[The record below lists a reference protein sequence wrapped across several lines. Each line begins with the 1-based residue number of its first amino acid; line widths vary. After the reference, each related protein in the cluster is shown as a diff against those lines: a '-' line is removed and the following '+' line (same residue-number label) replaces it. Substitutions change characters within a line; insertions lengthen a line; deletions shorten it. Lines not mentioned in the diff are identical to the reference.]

1 MSQAQVDLINKSW
14 AELED
19 SIYGALVMQ
28 TRLRPYLDS
37 IELVIDANGISF
49 STAGLTALL
58 NTVKSGDEGKA
69 VLDLVELY
77 QYAGSTMDAVDFAG
91 ISMLGGWIAA
101 LPAGS
106 LLRTL
111 LPGMHVYDTSVTVGT
126 DTNDIWFGDGTNNTF
141 NGGAGNDRLMGYAG
155 DDTLYGGAGN
165 DTLDGGAG
173 NDFLNGGLGNN
184 VYLFG
189 RGDGQDTIGFTTD
202 TSAGKLSTLRIKAGV
217 APSELVLRQVAD
229 TQLGGVT
236 LQVSIAGTSDSI
248 TLNGFFRDGSPV
260 NPYNS
265 VQQFEFAD
273 GTVWDLA
280 AIQAQLYAGTAGA
293 DSLSGTT
300 GNDTISGGAGA
311 DVLYGGDGNDVLSG
325 GADNDVLY
333 GDNGNDTYRFGL
345 GDGQDTIV
353 DTQGQNT
360 LSFRAGVTATD
371 LSYSLVNGNLIVK
384 VGSGTDQIT
393 LVGWQTASER
403 VNAISFA
410 DGSSMV
416 LNESVL
422 NHLPVAVVDSAG
434 LSEDVAVVTG
444 NVLANDS
451 DLDAGTV
458 LSVVAA
464 GSFTGQYGTLVI
476 AANGAYT
483 YTQNGS
489 TQTLRAGQTVTDVFS
504 YSVSDNASFQAG
516 IASSSLTIT
525 ISGTNDAPTLLT
537 AAVNQQAIETQ
548 VFTYVL
554 PANMFADVD
563 VGDTLTLRAILAG
576 GAVLPTWLAFNASTR
591 TFTGTP
597 SNTASGVLS
606 IQVSATDVAGA
617 VVTTGFSLDITN
629 FINGTTAAD
638 TLTGTAARDV
648 IYGLA
653 GNDTINGGA
662 GADTMVGGLGND
674 AYTVDDV
681 GDTVVELLGEGTDT
695 VNASVSY
702 TLADNVEI
710 LTLTGASS
718 VNATGNALNNTLNG
732 NAGNNVLNG
741 GAGADTMVGG
751 AGNDTYY
758 VDNAGDITTEAANAG
773 TDTVIASVNWTLG
786 TNIEN
791 LTLAGLSNI
800 NATGNAVANVLTGN
814 AGNNVL
820 NGGAGADTMLG
831 GAGDDTYVVDVV
843 GDVVTENLNEGIDL
857 VQAGIAYTLGAN
869 VENLTLTG
877 GGAINGTGNGLAN
890 VLVGNT
896 GTNILTGGAG
906 NDTLDGKA
914 GADSLVGGTGNDTYL
929 LGRGYGIDTITENDA
944 TVGNTDIAKFDATVA
959 NNQLWFVKVGNNLEV
974 SIIGTTDKFVM
985 TNWYLGSQ
993 YHVEQFRSGDGKTL
1007 LDSQVQNLV
1016 SAMAAFTPPAA
1027 GVTTL
1032 PANYATTLQPVLAA
1046 NWV

>member
-1 MSQAQVDLINKSW
+1 M
-14 AELED
+14 
-19 SIYGALVMQ
+19 
-28 TRLRPYLDS
+28 
-37 IELVIDANGISF
+37 
-49 STAGLTALL
+49 
-58 NTVKSGDEGKA
+58 
-69 VLDLVELY
+69 
-77 QYAGSTMDAVDFAG
+77 
-91 ISMLGGWIAA
+91 
-101 LPAGS
+101 
-106 LLRTL
+106 
-111 LPGMHVYDTSVTVGT
+111 
-126 DTNDIWFGDGTNNTF
+126 
-141 NGGAGNDRLMGYAG
+141 
-155 DDTLYGGAGN
+155 LYGDNGN